1 MANAGEK
8 PQRGEGE
15 RVSYVN
21 DIWAI
26 LTAVAAGDAWGI
38 RNALKSDASWILG
51 FLVAIFGG
59 WAVAAIYRRVPLLD
73 RHLERTFMV
82 VSYLAIAFIIFWGVV
97 DRFIFSNQQPW
108 STTIPPLLFMIMAW
122 FGATYNV
129 RVRSH
134 LSFSEFRSRMSRLP
148 QFLCLCLDSFLW
160 MGFSIIV
167 LVTTARAAALS
178 ASNFQIVLG
187 TDNVMQWWF
196 LLTAPFAFLLMAGR
210 VVENFLEDIENYK
223 SGEELIKQ
231 TVIGGGD

>member
-1 MANAGEK
+1 M
-8 PQRGEGE
+8 
-15 RVSYVN
+15 SYFA
-21 DIWAI
+21 DIGAI
-26 LTAVAAGDAWGI
+26 LSAVAAQDAWGI
-38 RNALKSDASWILG
+38 RNAMKSDAAWVLG
-51 FLVAIFGG
+51 FIVAIAGG
-59 WAVAAIYRRVPLLD
+59 WAIAMIYKRVPLLD

-82 VSYLAIAFIIFWGVV
+82 GSYLAIALIIFWGVV

-108 STTIPPLLFMIMAW
+108 STTVPPLLFMIMAW

-134 LSFSEFRSRMSRLP
+134 LSFSEFRSRMGRTG
-148 QFLCLCLDSFLW
+148 QMACLCLDSFLW
-160 MGFSIIV
+160 MAFSVIV
-167 LVTTARAAALS
+167 IVTTARAAALS

-187 TDNVMQWWF
+187 TDDVMQWWF

-210 VVENFLEDIENYK
+210 VVENFLEDLANFR